1 MMRYRLQRW
10 DTGYSEVNRKEQL
23 FKRNAP
29 GEMLRRPALQAQD
42 GISLHFGCHAIHRIP
57 CLAIQDNNCRQHH
70 QDPTHGER
78 AVDGSC
84 CGRPD

>member
-42 GISLHFGCHAIHRIP
+42 GISLHY
-57 CLAIQDNNCRQHH
+57 